1 MISGLELR
9 ETILEIF
16 DELVCIEYQ
25 LVLAKSLNKK
35 TEQKNLNKIYK
46 DLTKELDKLIK
57 LDPNFKDYIN
67 FSIRTEV
74 RIWPLY
80 VFNKLH
86 NVRSTS
92 REKKSYFISNLS
104 FIKRIFK

>member
-35 TEQKNLNKIYK
+35 TEQKNLNKI
-46 DLTKELDKLIK
+46 
-57 LDPNFKDYIN
+57 
-67 FSIRTEV
+67 
-74 RIWPLY
+74 
-80 VFNKLH
+80 
-86 NVRSTS
+86 
-92 REKKSYFISNLS
+92 
-104 FIKRIFK
+104 